1 MVTSRRRPSH
11 YSPQDRKSLSGS
23 GLLQTEG
30 INHPWLHFG
39 GFWSGLR
46 VVIQIFIHVWASKFG
61 PPLVR
66 APLICYLSF
75 LFFLFLMP
83 VELGIAIFIWCRTS
97 VRPVWLPTDPRDS
110 SSSLGHDEI
119 RAANSAA
126 FAAGLQSYRGQIPCQ
141 PTAFLHDRRSF
152 NALSPNKFVTLAFA
166 FTVLLWL

>member
-23 GLLQTEG
+23 GLPQTEG
-30 INHPWLHFG
+30 INHPLVTLRWLLKWTEGCDPDFHPCM
-39 GFWSGLR
+39 SL
-46 VVIQIFIHVWASKFG
+46 QIRTSACPCTFDMLPFFF
-61 PPLVR
+61 
-66 APLICYLSF
+66 F
-75 LFFLFLMP
+75 LLFLMP